1 MIRWVASHWEVMNK
15 IFNKWKLL
23 IGGLTHIM
31 DKADEKN
38 TQASRKLISKAEK
51 QIQFLKD
58 KNALVTMHFNSDVQE
73 RFKVD
78 SKNYQKRLSSIIGQ
92 VDKEWTLY
100 THINF
105 FKSNIGD
112 SLTKFLHRSI
122 HKPYCN

>member
-1 MIRWVASHWEVMNK
+1 MNK

-23 IGGLTHIM
+23 IGGLSHIM

-51 QIQFLKD
+51 QIEFLKD

-78 SKNYQKRLSSIIGQ
+78 SKNIDAFFFETKCRL
-92 VDKEWTLY
+92 LFY
-100 THINF
+100 INAACVMQF
-105 FKSNIGD
+105 C
-112 SLTKFLHRSI
+112 
-122 HKPYCN
+122 Y

>member
-1 MIRWVASHWEVMNK
+1 MNK

-23 IGGLTHIM
+23 IGGLKHIM

-51 QIQFLKD
+51 QIVFLKD

-100 THINF
+100 THINLAPL
-105 FKSNIGD
+105 KMIILMRLGKNWKVS
-112 SLTKFLHRSI
+112 SLKQEM
-122 HKPYCN
+122 